1 MESLQRIRREVVQMV
16 TLLKGIFLEV
26 TDSSTKTV
34 EDYFALM
41 LRITQELAHMKH
53 LAQDLAQSKSSKIMN

>member
-1 MESLQRIRREVVQMV
+1 MV
-16 TLLKGIFLEV
+16 TLLKGVFLEA

-34 EDYFALM
+34 EDSFVLM

-53 LAQDLAQSKSSKIMN
+53 LAQDLAQSKCSRHLAVVIIIPPKIIA